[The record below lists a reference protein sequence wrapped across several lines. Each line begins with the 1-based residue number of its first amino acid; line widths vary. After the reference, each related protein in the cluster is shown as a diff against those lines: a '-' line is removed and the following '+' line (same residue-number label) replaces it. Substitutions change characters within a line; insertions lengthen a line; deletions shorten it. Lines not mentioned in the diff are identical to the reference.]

1 MADYQIRKIEESEY
15 RTSAWSGGTTTEL
28 FLSPKEGSYAERNF
42 LWRLSSAT
50 VDLPEST
57 FTALPGYERIIMTL
71 EGELDLSHNGGEW
84 LHLKEFMPHR
94 FDGGDDTVSRGK
106 VTDFNLMLKK
116 GCCMGDMIP
125 FFMESGESA
134 ETGKDVCSKLSDGL
148 REQILYCR
156 KGQMI
161 VRTGA
166 GETIKLKDGQAL
178 WASGDFTGEKWIF
191 QAESSVKAVLV
202 LVKERM
208 KTGGQARWE
217 TN

>member
-15 RTSAWSGGTTTEL
+15 HTSAWSGGMTTEL
-28 FLSPKEGSYAERNF
+28 CLSPEEGSYVKRNF

-57 FTALPGYERIIMTL
+57 FTALPDYERIIMTL

-94 FDGGDDTVSRGK
+94 FDGGDLTVSRGK

-116 GCCMGDMIP
+116 GCCTGDMSP
-125 FFMESGESA
+125 LLMKNGERM
-134 ETGKDVCSKLSDGL
+134 ETGKDPCPGLQDGFG
-148 REQILYCR
+148 EHILYCH
-156 KGQMI
+156 KGQMT
-161 VRTGA
+161 VRTEA
-166 GETIKLKDGQAL
+166 GETFGLKGGQTL
-178 WASGDFTGEKWIF
+178 WAFGDFTGAKWVF

-202 LVKERM
+202 PVKKIM
-208 KTGGQARWE
+208 HGGA
-217 TN
+217 T